1 MLLILFL
8 CVNQLFEDKVCWN
21 FRLGYLHSWV
31 FLSNFSAS
39 LPTLKKNPCQAV
51 QRMSSFLFSLHT
63 FPWWSHLLEITKY
76 HLLANNSWISI
87 SSPNLFLNSRIWNLT
102 VSLIFSLGWLV
113 GNLKPNT
120 SKENLWCAQKAL
132 PHPQYVSGNP
142 INVCVQAKNLVILF
156 FFHNRCQE
164 VSLVIPSKYIWIQAI
179 SSKVPVNC
187 LSPSVNFNSLL

>member
-39 LPTLKKNPCQAV
+39 LPRLKKNPCQAV

-63 FPWWSHLLEITKY
+63 FPWWSHSLEILNTTAGQQ
-76 HLLANNSWISI
+76 LLNFYLQ
-87 SSPNLFLNSRIWNLT
+87 PNLFLNSRIWNLT
-102 VSLIFSLGWLV
+102 VSLTFSLGWLV
-113 GNLKPNT
+113 GNLKSNT
-120 SKENLWCAQKAL
+120 SKENLWSAQKAL
-132 PHPQYVSGNP
+132 LHPQYVSGNP
-142 INVCVQAKNLVILF
+142 INVGVQAKNLGILF

-164 VSLVIPSKYIWIQAI
+164 VSLVIPSKYIWI
-179 SSKVPVNC
+179 
-187 LSPSVNFNSLL
+187 